1 MAEAPGLI
9 DPMLSE
15 VTGVVQALSEYTPR
29 FMAVIV
35 PLDGTVMFTL
45 IAARVVAVKAIDRVI
60 NAIIVRVVCFWDFA
74 RMFPPPAVLV
84 SLE

>member
-1 MAEAPGLI
+1 MFRDVAG
-9 DPMLSE
+9 M
-15 VTGVVQALSEYTPR
+15 VQVLSEYTPR

-45 IAARVVAVKAIDRVI
+45 IAARVVAVKAIARVI
-60 NAIIVRVVCFWDFA
+60 NAIIVSVVCFWDFA
-74 RMFPPPAVLV
+74 RMFPQPTAVI